1 MLSESYTSFCVAVTC
16 FSAIHSRQA
25 HSISTPLN
33 FRLRLQQLD
42 CNPEHG
48 ALTLLLQNGALT
60 LCTDRSRRQAVHM
73 ELRAILVIAHGVS
86 ERRACKVSDTFEF
99 SETVSHAAHM

>member
-73 ELRAILVIAHGVS
+73 ELRAILVIALASSVCADTHHGS
-86 ERRACKVSDTFEF
+86 GTTTYTNGAKR
-99 SETVSHAAHM
+99 